1 MNVLKIAIA
10 SAYLML
16 VVSFAAAAQD
26 NRPGYIYFS
35 NVLEQNP
42 KYSKMTKDVE
52 AYKKTFDDMYQNL
65 KSEYDSRVKDFD
77 AKQSKMTDKVRKQ
90 NEAALADFK
99 DRLEEYQNRAKE
111 QIDKKR
117 DEQMAPFLDEI
128 ITAVLAVAKEKGY
141 TYVLDSWKGVTIVP
155 ANVDDF
161 TAALKLK
168 LHLK

>member
-10 SAYLML
+10 GAFLML

-26 NRPGYIYFS
+26 AKPGYIYFS
-35 NVLEQNP
+35 KILEQMP
-42 KYSKMTKDVE
+42 KYTKMTKDFE

-65 KSEYDSRVKDFD
+65 KSEYDSSVKDFE

-90 NEAALADFK
+90 SEAALADFK
-99 DRLEEYQNRAKE
+99 DRLEDYQNQAKE
-111 QIDKKR
+111 KVDKKR

-161 TAALKLK
+161 MAALKLK
-168 LHLK
+168 LRLK